1 MDWRVKGIV
10 QKVLSRTPGGEWLN
24 DRLQGTLGELRSLEA
39 NVATKVRDWISL
51 DDLLRES
58 GFSLRGA
65 EILEV
70 GTGWHP
76 TLPLCFSLAGVGRCV
91 TFDQTRH
98 LSPALTWRVVAS
110 LRRHLPALA
119 EATGRGL
126 AELQEDWRSLGEARD
141 LSELL
146 AKARIDYRSPADA
159 ARTGLAAGSVD
170 LVYSNSV
177 LEHVPPDG
185 ILELLSEARRILR
198 PGGIVA
204 HCVACNDH
212 YAHFDPS
219 ISFVNY
225 LKFSDAEWTRWNNE
239 ICFQNR
245 LRARDIL
252 DLVGKAGFQPVKVRT
267 ATRAGSLE
275 ALAGFTVAPEF
286 ARLSAA
292 ELAVT
297 SVDFVA
303 RAAPRS

>member
-1 MDWRVKGIV
+1 MDWRVKGII
-10 QKVLSRTPGGEWLN
+10 QNVLSRTPGGEWLN
-24 DRLQGTLGELRSLEA
+24 DRLQGTIGELRSLDA
-39 NVATKVRDWISL
+39 NVATKVSDWVSL
-51 DDLLRES
+51 NGLLGES

-76 TLPLCFSLAGVGRCV
+76 TLPLCFSLAGVGRCA
-91 TFDQTRH
+91 TFDRTRH
-98 LSPALTWRVVAS
+98 LSPSLTRRVVAS
-110 LRRHLPALA
+110 LGGHLPALA

-126 AELQEDWRSLGEARD
+126 PELQEDWRSLGEAREVG
-141 LSELL
+141 ELL
-146 AKARIDYRSPADA
+146 AKARIDYRAPADA
-159 ARTGLAAGSVD
+159 ARTGLAARSVD

-185 ILELLSEARRILR
+185 IRELLAEARRILR

-212 YAHFDPS
+212 YAHFDRR

-225 LKFSDAEWTRWNNE
+225 LRYSEAEWTRWNND
-239 ICFQNR
+239 IHFQNR

-252 DLVGKAGFQPVKVRT
+252 DLVREGGFEPVTVRT

-275 ALAGFTVAPEF
+275 ALSRFTVAPEF
-286 ARLSAA
+286 ARLSVA

-303 RAAPRS
+303 RTTPAS